1 MQKKNKNIQEVFNIK
16 FPEKDVKLSYLPKDN
31 VYLKIPDEFLDK
43 EQGIFEFDKFLRD
56 LAINGGMVLE
66 YDKKLL
72 SFESEKEG
80 IWKKL

>member
-80 IWKKL
+80 I